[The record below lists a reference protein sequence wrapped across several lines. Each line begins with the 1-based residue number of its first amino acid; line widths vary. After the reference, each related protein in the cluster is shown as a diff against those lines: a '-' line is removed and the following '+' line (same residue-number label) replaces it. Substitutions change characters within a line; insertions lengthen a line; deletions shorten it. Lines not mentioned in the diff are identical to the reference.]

1 MLILFLK
8 NFQQRTRLWMI
19 HQLTSK
25 DIITSRLDHQIAL
38 KPQRQ
43 VKKKKRNQQ
52 VKFYLG

>member
-1 MLILFLK
+1 
-8 NFQQRTRLWMI
+8 MI
-19 HQLTSK
+19 HQLTPK